1 MDSVFNKIKSY
12 IFGGSFQKDNGLSL
26 NNGFFNSEKIMTGDD
41 SGGRFEKN
49 KPESEILNESA
60 PYKIGD
66 MIGEK
71 YEILDILGKGGFGI
85 VYLVDAKDLGGVYAM
100 KTFRDEFFEDTI
112 VRERFKRE
120 AKLWIDMGRHPNIV
134 YAYFIDEIEKRQYV
148 LMEYITPGPNTV
160 NTIEGYIKQDRIPD
174 LARLMRWGIEFCH
187 AMEYS
192 YSKGLLSHRDIKPA
206 NIMITSDKHLKI
218 TDFGLADVI
227 GTSLAISSIKTGM
240 SGIEAGLSFQTL
252 GGIGFGTPPY
262 MPYEQFENASA
273 CDERSDI
280 YSFGAVW
287 YQLISSG
294 KLPFMAKLPADAA
307 EAEKTRYWNEMKELH
322 ANAPLPEINSK
333 IFPIVKKCMAKKPE
347 GRYQSFA
354 ELRRDLE
361 EELYKFSREKV
372 EKPQYYE
379 AEDWEWSNKGM
390 SWQSLG
396 KLEEAIRCYDMA
408 ISINPNYAKAIYNK
422 GTALLNLQ
430 RYDEA
435 IAFFERA
442 IAINPGY
449 ENAWYNKA
457 VSLRELKKLDES
469 NICWDM
475 VIKLKPGD
483 SWAYFNK
490 GLNFERLGDVSKALE
505 LYKKAIAI
513 NPRNIEAMN
522 NLGVC
527 LLKEGK
533 FEEAMAL
540 HGKTTE
546 QKPSYSIGW
555 YNAGLCLYNLKKYRE
570 AIECYARAVKLDK
583 NYYNAW
589 HNSGM
594 SYIALLKFAEA
605 IICFDRCI
613 EINRTDTD
621 AWHNK
626 GYCLDMLGRYD
637 EAAACYGRGL
647 EFNPELDALWY
658 NKGTSLNKLNM
669 HREAIGC
676 FEQAVK
682 LNPNNENAWNN
693 LGICFNSLG
702 EYAEAIKRYEK
713 VVSVN
718 PGHIKGWYNIGI
730 ALENM
735 KKFAEAVEYY
745 KKAVNIDKN
754 YYNAYYHRAYCEQM
768 LGNNGSAIINFRK
781 YLETAPETP
790 ENIEFIKMARENIEN
805 LGS

>member
-12 IFGGSFQKDNGLSL
+12 IFGGSFQNNDGRSQ
-26 NNGFFNSEKIMTGDD
+26 NNGFLNSEKMMTGES
-41 SGGRFEKN
+41 SGDAAFKNRSEFEN
-49 KPESEILNESA
+49 FAVPA

-71 YEILDILGKGGFGI
+71 YEILEILGKGGFGI
-85 VYLVDAKDLGGVYAM
+85 VYLVDAKDLGGIYAM

-112 VRERFKRE
+112 ARERFKRE

-148 LMEYITPGPNTV
+148 LMEYIAPGPNTA
-160 NTIEGYIKQDRIPD
+160 NTIEGYIKHDRIPD
-174 LARLMRWGIEFCH
+174 IARLMRWGIEFCH

-227 GTSLAISSIKTGM
+227 GTSLAISSLKTGM
-240 SGIEAGLSFQTL
+240 SGMEAGLSFQTL

-262 MPYEQFENASA
+262 MPPEQFDNASA

-294 KLPFMAKLPADAA
+294 KLPFMAELPKDASDA
-307 EAEKTRYWNEMKELH
+307 ERTRYWNEMKELH
-322 ANAPLPEINSK
+322 SKAPLLEVNSK

-347 GRYQSFA
+347 DRYRSFA
-354 ELRRDLE
+354 ALRYDLE
-361 EELYKFSREKV
+361 DELYKFSREKV
-372 EKPQYYE
+372 EKPQFKE
-379 AEDWEWSNKGM
+379 AEDWEWSNRGL

-396 KLEEAIRCYDMA
+396 KLDEAIRCYDRA

-430 RYDEA
+430 RHDEA
-435 IAFFERA
+435 IALFERA

-457 VSLRELKKLDES
+457 VSLRELKKLEES

-475 VIKLKPGD
+475 VIKLKPAD

-490 GLNFERLGDVSKALE
+490 GLNFERLGDIKKAVE
-505 LYKKAIAI
+505 LYKKAMDI
-513 NPRNIEAMN
+513 NPRNIEATN

-527 LLKEGK
+527 FLKEGK
-533 FEEAMAL
+533 YEQAIAL
-540 HGKTTE
+540 HKKTTE
-546 QKPSYSIGW
+546 LKAGYSIGW
-555 YNAGLCLYNLKKYRE
+555 YNTGLCLYNLKNYKE
-570 AIECYARAVKLDK
+570 ALACYMKAAKLDK

-589 HNSGM
+589 HNGGM
-594 SYIALLKFAEA
+594 THIALSNYDEA
-605 IICFDRCI
+605 IKCFDRCI
-613 EINRTDTD
+613 EINRSDTD

-626 GYCLDMLGRYD
+626 GYCLDMIGRYE

-647 EFNPELDALWY
+647 EFNPELDTLWY
-658 NKGTSLNKLNM
+658 NKGTSLNKMGLQ
-669 HREAIGC
+669 REAIEC
-676 FEQAVK
+676 FERAVK
-682 LNPNNENAWNN
+682 INPNNENAWNN
-693 LGICFNSLG
+693 MGICLNSLG
-702 EYAEAIKRYEK
+702 EYEKAIKNYQK
-713 VVSVN
+713 VISVN
-718 PGHIKGWYNIGI
+718 PKHTKGWYNIGI
-730 ALENM
+730 ALENL
-735 KKFAEAVEYY
+735 KKYTEAIEYY
-745 KKAVNIDKN
+745 KRAVDIDEK
-754 YYNAYYHRAYCEQM
+754 YFNAYYHRAYCEQM
-768 LGNNGSAIINFRK
+768 LGNNNSARISFRK

-790 ENIEFIKMARENIEN
+790 ENIEFIKMAKINVEK
-805 LGS
+805 L